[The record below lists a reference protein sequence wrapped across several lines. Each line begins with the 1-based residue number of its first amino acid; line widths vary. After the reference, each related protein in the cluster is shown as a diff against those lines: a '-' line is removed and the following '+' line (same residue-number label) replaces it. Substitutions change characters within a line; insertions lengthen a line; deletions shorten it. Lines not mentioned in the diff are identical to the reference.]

1 MISFKCPFQEY
12 SIRIGMH
19 DPADVRVLEIKTKEG
34 NAVTEMEYFSVRD
47 LILSSYALFL
57 EMNKIYYEE
66 VHKRD
71 EHNKQLTLFKDNNGD
86 IDM

>member
-19 DPADVRVLEIKTKEG
+19 DPADVRVLEVKTKEG

-71 EHNKQLTLFKDNNGD
+71 EHNKQLNFLKDDNGD